1 MDMNNFNPRII
12 KPSRLQSK
20 SPELKRSR
28 CIKNHLKNVETSLVF
43 DLNILSKMN
52 KVVCGEISINQSG
65 LVGLVTILNKLP
77 ALYLTPGFAIAEISH
92 EYLHTVTNSYEVFL
106 DKYCPSYDDA
116 PNATHDYKNL
126 NSKPTEF
133 LKLDK
138 SEKYL
143 NSISYLG
150 ILRIQIEERIN
161 QGSQYDKYNEYL
173 SYMINIADMVGVVES
188 EVAKYVFSDYSQ
200 IKDQKFK
207 IFSSKIKKNFKKTS
221 SDPKEA
227 LKKCLNAARDIMYY
241 RTTADRSNE
250 YIDGKLQDTWLITA
264 DDGLCNLTDSIH
276 FLPNMDNSDS
286 KYVSYIRCKEQKK
299 SDYWNYCD
307 DITIKNLNYRQLVR
321 AITDEPEKLE
331 DKDLDK
337 ILGYIEDSEDEL
349 SKIILNGENNQ

>member
-1 MDMNNFNPRII
+1 MNNFNPRII
-12 KPSRLQSK
+12 KPSRFQSK
-20 SPELKRSR
+20 SPALKRAR
-28 CIKNHLKNVETSLVF
+28 CIKNHLNNVETSLVF

-52 KVVCGEISINQSG
+52 KVVCGETSINQSG
-65 LVGLVTILNKLP
+65 LVDLVTILNKLP

-92 EYLHTVTNSYEVFL
+92 EYLNTVTNSYEVFL
-106 DKYCPSYDDA
+106 DKYCPGYKDA

-150 ILRIQIEERIN
+150 ILRIQIEEHIN
-161 QGSQYDKYNEYL
+161 QGTQYDKYNEYL
-173 SYMINIADMVGVVES
+173 SYMINVADMVGVVES

-221 SDPKEA
+221 GDSTVT

-250 YIDGKLQDTWLITA
+250 YIDGKLQDTWLVTA
-264 DDGLCNLTDSIH
+264 DEGLCNLTDSIH
-276 FLPNMDNSDS
+276 FLPNMDKSDS
-286 KYVSYIRCKEQKK
+286 KYVSYVRCKEQKK
-299 SDYWNYCD
+299 SQYWRYCD
-307 DITIKNLNYRQLVR
+307 DITIKNLNFRQLVR
-321 AITDEPEKLE
+321 TITNEAEELD

-337 ILGYIEDSEDEL
+337 ILEHIKDSESEL
-349 SKIILNGENNQ
+349 TRIIKNGK